1 MSDLLGAN
9 LTGMAEQQMLRRSG
23 SEQNSVL
30 KNRTMLNQLR
40 SGTRGVD
47 SAATRQALRDA
58 STEFEAVFMNQLV
71 SAMRKTVGDSG
82 LIKKSQGEKMFEGM
96 LDEEWARGLA
106 GRHGPGGLSDMIYQ
120 QLSRQMGLEDDA
132 VTASTIHPTDA
143 PPRPVPAHPLL
154 TLPTAATPISLNV
167 KEK

>member
-1 MSDLLGAN
+1 MSDLLGVN
-9 LTGMAEQQMLRRSG
+9 LTGVAEQQMLQRQG
-23 SEQNSVL
+23 SARNSVL
-30 KNRTMLNQLR
+30 KNRSMLDQLR

-47 SAATRQALRDA
+47 TESTRQALRDA

-71 SAMRKTVGDSG
+71 SAMRKTVGESG
-82 LIKKSQGEKMFEGM
+82 LIQKSQGEKMFEGM

-106 GRHGPGGLSDMIYQ
+106 GRNGPGGLSEMIYQ

-132 VTASTIHPTDA
+132 STTSTIHPTDA
-143 PPRPVPAHPLL
+143 SPRPVPAHPLL